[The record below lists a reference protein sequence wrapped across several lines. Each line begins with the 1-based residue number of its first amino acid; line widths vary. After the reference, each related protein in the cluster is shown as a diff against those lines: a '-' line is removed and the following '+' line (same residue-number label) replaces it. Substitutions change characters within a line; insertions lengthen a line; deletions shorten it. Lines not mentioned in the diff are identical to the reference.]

1 MIFHKKTLK
10 NGLRLI
16 TIPLK
21 DAKTVSILI
30 LVKTGSIYE
39 KKEENGISH
48 FLEHMIFKGTKK
60 RPHTLDISKELD
72 QIGAKF
78 NAFTGK
84 EYMGFYTVV
93 NSRHLDI
100 GLDVLSDMFLNSKIE
115 TVEIEREKGVI
126 IEEIKMIYDVPMRYI
141 EDLWEE
147 LLFGDQPAG
156 WGIAGMKENIQKITR
171 DMIKKHYL
179 SHFLAKNT
187 VVIMAGD
194 FNEGIVSKKIE
205 KYLKG
210 IKTGEPM
217 KIPVLKDGQTKPK
230 ILLHS
235 RKTDQSHFV
244 LGVRAYSF
252 FHPDKYPLALLSVI
266 LGGNMSSRLFTRI
279 RERRG
284 LAYYVNTSVESY
296 NDRGYLATAAGVD
309 HKKLEEA
316 IKIILREYRL
326 ISENISFEE
335 LSKAKEFLKGRMTI
349 ELEGPD
355 DFASFVGGEEISTG
369 EILTPE
375 SKCDKINKVTLKDV
389 KRVARDIFQNKNLNL
404 AVIGPHK
411 DEKILEKILKL

>member
-1 MIFHKKTLK
+1 MIFHKKTLE

-16 TIPLK
+16 TVPLK

-30 LVKTGSIYE
+30 LVKTGSLYE

-48 FLEHMIFKGTKK
+48 FLEHILFKGTVK
-60 RPHTLDISKELD
+60 RPRTIDISRDLD

-93 NSRHLDI
+93 NSQHLDI
-100 GLDVLSDMFLNSKIE
+100 GLDVLSDMFLNSKME
-115 TVEIEREKGVI
+115 TIEIEREKGVI
-126 IEEIKMIYDVPMRYI
+126 IEEIKMIYDTPMRYI

-147 LLFGDQPAG
+147 LLYGDQPAG
-156 WGIAGMKENIQKITR
+156 WSIAGTKENIRKSTR
-171 DMIKKHYL
+171 QMLKNHYAT
-179 SHFLAKNT
+179 HFLSKNT
-187 VVIMAGD
+187 VIVIAGD
-194 FNEGIVSKKIE
+194 VNEEKILE
-205 KYLKG
+205 KTKRYLKG
-210 IKTGEPM
+210 ISTGEPM
-217 KIPVLKDGQTKPK
+217 KIPSIREDQSKPK
-230 ILLHS
+230 ILLNF
-235 RKTDQSHFV
+235 RKTDQSHFI

-252 FHPDKYPLALLSVI
+252 FHPDKYSLAILSVI
-266 LGGNMSSRLFTRI
+266 LGGNMSSRLFTHV

-284 LAYYVNTSVESY
+284 LAYYVHTSVESY

-316 IKIILREYRL
+316 IKIILREYKS
-326 ISENISFEE
+326 IAGNVSPDE
-335 LSKAKEFLKGRMTI
+335 LNKAKEFLKGRMTI

-375 SKCDKINKVTLKDV
+375 QKCDKINKVTLNDV
-389 KRVARDIFQNKNLNL
+389 KRVAKDIFKENNLNFTL
-404 AVIGPHK
+404 IGPYK
-411 DEKILEKILKL
+411 DKKRLEEILKM